1 MRISKILF
9 SLFFLILSFIVPA
22 QERGT
27 GPKEKTFKAELKSN
41 KQLRFERR
49 ERRKKERAE
58 KKAIKNYH
66 KRLQTKKVRKR
77 MKASKNAAVRYND
90 NKREFFMKRWFIK
103 KKRVRNKK

>member
-1 MRISKILF
+1 MGISKILT
-9 SLFFLILSFIVPA
+9 SFFLLIQIYALPA
-22 QERGT
+22 QEHGT
-27 GPKEKTFKAELKSN
+27 GPKDKTFKTELKSN
-41 KQLRFERR
+41 KQLRFESR

-90 NKREFFMKRWFIK
+90 NKRDFFMKRWFIK
-103 KKRVRNKK
+103 KKRVHKKK